1 MSDESGA
8 RVSEAMFA
16 MGGGADT
23 RARTLCSPSSARAP
37 SGAAQRGSFPSSYSH
52 SGTVMTS
59 PELTGARSE
68 RTRRPPPGAAA
79 TAARDIRAARAASEV
94 SAAPRSPSHARGANR
109 GSDRTLPA
117 PKARGMARRTAG
129 ATRTVLASMASRSR
143 VQRAAGSSWR
153 SARPSESAGCVSAGC
168 PSARFSGPD
177 ATTAFATPSTGG
189 SATRPRPRATPA
201 GGRGAPRGSG
211 RSRLPN
217 SRVAIRAPASP
228 SCRSHLF
235 PPHASLSPHYTN
247 FSRPSPSP
255 PARPPRAPVRA
266 GASVCPPGGAVPSP
280 LLSQRLRRARRCTA
294 ARRPGAS

>member
-1 MSDESGA
+1 MPDESGA

-59 PELTGARSE
+59 PGLTGARSE

-143 VQRAAGSSWR
+143 AQRAAGSSWR

-189 SATRPRPRATPA
+189 SATRPRLEIASSVEAETVIRRRAVQAPSA
-201 GGRGAPRGSG
+201 FVGAD
-211 RSRLPN
+211 
-217 SRVAIRAPASP
+217 
-228 SCRSHLF
+228 
-235 PPHASLSPHYTN
+235 
-247 FSRPSPSP
+247 
-255 PARPPRAPVRA
+255 
-266 GASVCPPGGAVPSP
+266 
-280 LLSQRLRRARRCTA
+280 QRLVLPAERRTA
-294 ARRPGAS
+294 LLAAVLHFKHGSPTF